1 MSLRTPERQMSSAP
15 RCDLPVQGD
24 GIMSY
29 HCSLPQGHA
38 EHTNIPEDPQP
49 CYAVESSRSAR
60 AWDAWK
66 ARQEEAQDA
75 ANRDVIDRAGGGP
88 IECPGCGNRT
98 LKIDPEESRA
108 TCTYCGVM
116 AEFQSDQPEQ
126 SPSPESIEDIEQP
139 GEPWR
144 TLADPELGADQ
155 IEYRKPTKQREGDQR
170 LPAGGDR
177 PVQDWIIAQMQESKR
192 VGVERYGQPLMTF
205 DGRLNIRDLA
215 EELRDAYVYISKLQM
230 MAEADRETLV
240 RVVREAFVAERRGW
254 LVELAED
261 AEAWHDKTRQGPAAE
276 RLAEVAVDAVLDWVL
291 VQRIGPDQVRPETG
305 E

>member
-1 MSLRTPERQMSSAP
+1 
-15 RCDLPVQGD
+15 
-24 GIMSY
+24 MSY

-38 EHTNIPEDPQP
+38 EQTVIPGDPQP

-66 ARQEEAQDA
+66 VRQEGAQEA
-75 ANRDVIDRAGGGP
+75 ANRDVIDRDAGGP

-98 LKIDPEESRA
+98 LRVNRKESRA
-108 TCTYCGVM
+108 TCTYCGVE
-116 AEFQSDQPEQ
+116 AEFQPDQPEQ
-126 SPSPESIEDIEQP
+126 SQPSESIKDIEQP

-144 TLADPELGADQ
+144 TLTDPEVDPEL
-155 IEYRKPTKQREGDQR
+155 PTKQREGDQR

-192 VGVERYGQPLMTF
+192 VGTERYGQPLMTF

-240 RVVREAFVAERRGW
+240 RVVTQRMEALNDAQYPLTTEQVAE
-254 LVELAED
+254 A
-261 AEAWHDKTRQGPAAE
+261 
-276 RLAEVAVDAVLDWVL
+276 AVDAVLDWVL